1 MSIKTKLV
9 FETPILIFKQQN
21 FDTKKWLFKGVVIL
35 SKVLNRGSFKT
46 KIIVEPQK
54 LPDEIKAIW
63 SHKNTFSHQNA

>member
-63 SHKNTFSHQNA
+63 DHKNTFSNLNA